1 MVKKTYLLALCCM
14 LTGAL
19 LGCGEK
25 APKVDGTYVSING
38 LSSPAEALRDDVDG
52 GIDDILDEAEDAE
65 DAATFI
71 SFDDGE
77 FEMQYNTGQ
86 STYYGKY
93 RNEESALLFDYTEY
107 AALSLADNSRKYY
120 HIDDDPDGNP
130 AAEAIIERMEDFNDS
145 GTYPMQCVPQIY
157 VIDKNQ
163 DYGMYPTFMMKG
175 SLMGRLTEG
184 DAVFLKPMGKFLCVD
199 TYGFKLDGKYKA
211 GKDFEIVY
219 NVYDTVYD
227 DEYSL
232 YSVLRTDNDI
242 VERKLD
248 YYYELGFEQ
257 DDWDEDSDTTI
268 EFSDGEWKWYN
279 EEGHLINDGEYQESK
294 DYPGLIM
301 MTITEDSDRVD
312 TDSGPW
318 KTYSNCAPLLF
329 YIHDGQ
335 IYYPAF
341 VKAE

>member
-38 LSSPAEALRDDVDG
+38 LSSPAEALRDDVDDA
-52 GIDDILDEAEDAE
+52 IDDILDEAEDAE
-65 DAATFI
+65 DAVTFI

-77 FEMQYNTGQ
+77 FEMQYNVGQ

-93 RNEESALLFDYTEY
+93 RIEESALLFDYTEY
-107 AALSLADNSRKYY
+107 AALSRADNSRKYY
-120 HIDDDPDGNP
+120 HIDDDTDDD
-130 AAEAIIERMEDFNDS
+130 AAARAVISVMEELNDT

-157 VIDKNQ
+157 MIDKNQ
-163 DYGMYPTFMMKG
+163 DYGMYPTFMMKDT
-175 SLMGRLTEG
+175 SMGRLAED
-184 DAVFLKPMGKFLCVD
+184 DAVFLKPMGQFLCVD
-199 TYGFKLDGKYKA
+199 TYGCKLDGKYKT

-219 NVYDTVYD
+219 NPFNAAYD
-227 DEYSL
+227 DECSRFA
-232 YSVLRTDNDI
+232 VRGMDNDETDKI
-242 VERKLD
+242 LG
-248 YYYELGFEQ
+248 YYYKIGFEQ
-257 DDWDEDSDTTI
+257 DDWDKDSDTTI